1 MIWDTQHYYS
11 LYNNNNKNLLLPSE
25 VEIMKLDLSEFINP
39 FNKKIKN
46 ISSYKLKEL
55 QDIAKSFNH
64 EFYSVVKAIYNC
76 KGRTIITGIGKS
88 GHIANKISATLTSTG
103 TPSHFIHA
111 TEASHGDLGG
121 ITKKDVILAISNSG
135 QSNEL
140 NGIINYS
147 KRCNIPLLSLYKKPI
162 EAFPNNL
169 APTSSTSMM
178 LIIGDAIA
186 VTLIKKKGFKKSH
199 FGNFHP
205 GGILGK
211 DLVSIAEVMHKDKK
225 LPLTYPNEKMS
236 KILIQMT
243 KKSFG
248 GIGVINKKG
257 SLIGIITDGDLRRSM
272 DNKIINKTASDVMTK
287 KPSTIDIS
295 TLVGEAI
302 SLMNNKKITSIFVCK
317 KNKPI
322 GIVHIHDLLRLST

>member
-1 MIWDTQHYYS
+1 M
-11 LYNNNNKNLLLPSE
+11 
-25 VEIMKLDLSEFINP
+25 
-39 FNKKIKN
+39 NKKQILNEAKKVLSTEIKGIKT
-46 ISSYKLKEL
+46 IS
-55 QDIAKSFNH
+55 KSFNE
-64 EFYSVVKAIYNC
+64 EFYQVVKAIFET

-111 TEASHGDLGG
+111 TEANHGDLGG

-140 NGIINYS
+140 NGVINYA
-147 KRCNIPLLSLYKKPI
+147 KRYNIPLLSISSNKKGILYQKSNYRILYKKPI
-162 EAFPNNL
+162 EACPNNL
-169 APTSSTSMM
+169 APTSSTTMM

-186 VTLIKKKGFKKSH
+186 VSLIMMKGFKKTH
-199 FGNFHP
+199 FSNFHP
-205 GGILGK
+205 GGIIGK
-211 DLVSIAEVMHKDKK
+211 DLVKVSEVMHKDAK
-225 LPLTYPNEKMS
+225 LPLAYPNEKMS

-248 GIGVINKKG
+248 CIGVINKKG
-257 SLIGIITDGDLRRSM
+257 NLIGIITDGDLRRNM
-272 DNKIINKTASDVMTK
+272 DNKIINKTALDIMTK
-287 KPSTIDIS
+287 KPSTVDSS

-302 SLMNNKKITSIFVCK
+302 NFMNTKKITSIFICK

-322 GIVHIHDLLRLST
+322 GIVHIHDLLRFST

>member
-1 MIWDTQHYYS
+1 M
-11 LYNNNNKNLLLPSE
+11 
-25 VEIMKLDLSEFINP
+25 
-39 FNKKIKN
+39 NKKQILNEAKKVLTTELKGIKT
-46 ISSYKLKEL
+46 
-55 QDIAKSFNH
+55 IAKSFND
-64 EFYSVVKAIYNC
+64 EFYNVVKAIYNC

-140 NGIINYS
+140 KGIINYS
-147 KRCNIPLLSLYKKPI
+147 KRCNIPLLSISSNRKGILYQKSTHGIIYKKPI
-162 EAFPNNL
+162 EACPNNL

-186 VTLIKKKGFKKSH
+186 VTLIKMKGFKKSH

-211 DLVSIAEVMHKDKK
+211 DLVGVTEVMHKETK
-225 LPLTYPNEKMS
+225 LPLNYPNEKMS
-236 KILIQMT
+236 KILVQIKG
-243 KKSFG
+243 KKLWLHWG
-248 GIGVINKKG
+248 
-257 SLIGIITDGDLRRSM
+257 
-272 DNKIINKTASDVMTK
+272 
-287 KPSTIDIS
+287 
-295 TLVGEAI
+295 
-302 SLMNNKKITSIFVCK
+302 CK
-317 KNKPI
+317 
-322 GIVHIHDLLRLST
+322 

>member
-1 MIWDTQHYYS
+1 M
-11 LYNNNNKNLLLPSE
+11 
-25 VEIMKLDLSEFINP
+25 
-39 FNKKIKN
+39 NKKQILNEAKKVLSTEIKGIKT
-46 ISSYKLKEL
+46 IS
-55 QDIAKSFNH
+55 KSFNE
-64 EFYSVVKAIYNC
+64 EFYQVVKAIFET
-76 KGRTIITGIGKS
+76 KGRAIITGIGKS

-140 NGIINYS
+140 NGIINYA
-147 KRCNIPLLSLYKKPI
+147 KRYNIPLLSISSNKKGILYQKSTYGILYKKPI
-162 EAFPNNL
+162 EACPNNL
-169 APTSSTSMM
+169 APTSSTTMM

-186 VTLIKKKGFKKSH
+186 VSLIKMKGFKKTH
-199 FGNFHP
+199 FSNFHP
-205 GGILGK
+205 GGIIGK
-211 DLVSIAEVMHKDKK
+211 DLVKVSEVMHKDTK
-225 LPLTYPNEKMS
+225 LPLSYPNEKMS

-248 GIGVINKKG
+248 CIGVINKKG
-257 SLIGIITDGDLRRSM
+257 SLIGIITDGDLRRNM
-272 DNKIINKTASDVMTK
+272 DNNIINKTALDIMTK
-287 KPSTIDIS
+287 KPSTVDS
-295 TLVGEAI
+295 FTLVGEAI
-302 SLMNNKKITSIFVCK
+302 NFMNTKKITSIFICK

>member
-1 MIWDTQHYYS
+1 M
-11 LYNNNNKNLLLPSE
+11 
-25 VEIMKLDLSEFINP
+25 
-39 FNKKIKN
+39 NKKQILNEAKKVL
-46 ISSYKLKEL
+46 STEL
-55 QDIAKSFNH
+55 QGIKTIAKSFNN
-64 EFYSVVKAIYNC
+64 EFYSVVKTIYNC

-147 KRCNIPLLSLYKKPI
+147 KRCNIPLLSISSNRKGILYQKSIHGIIYKKPI
-162 EAFPNNL
+162 EACPNNL

-186 VTLIKKKGFKKSH
+186 VTLIKMKGFKKSH

-211 DLVSIAEVMHKDKK
+211 DLVSVAEVMHKDKK
-225 LPLTYPNEKMS
+225 LPLTFPNEKMS

-248 GIGVINKKG
+248 CIGVINKKG
-257 SLIGIITDGDLRRSM
+257 SLIGIITDGDLRRNM

-302 SLMNNKKITSIFVCK
+302 SLMNNQKITSIFVCK

>member
-1 MIWDTQHYYS
+1 M
-11 LYNNNNKNLLLPSE
+11 
-25 VEIMKLDLSEFINP
+25 
-39 FNKKIKN
+39 NKKQILNEAK
-46 ISSYKLKEL
+46 KVLTTEL
-55 QDIAKSFNH
+55 QGIKTIAKSFND

-140 NGIINYS
+140 KGIINYS
-147 KRCNIPLLSLYKKPI
+147 KRCNIPLLSISSNRKGILYQKSTHGIIYKKPI
-162 EAFPNNL
+162 EACPNNL

-186 VTLIKKKGFKKSH
+186 VTLIKMKGFKKSH

-211 DLVSIAEVMHKDKK
+211 DLVGVSEVMHKDTK

-248 GIGVINKKG
+248 CIGVINKKG
-257 SLIGIITDGDLRRSM
+257 NLIGIITDGDLRRNM
-272 DNKIINKTASDVMTK
+272 DNKIINKTATDVMTK

-302 SLMNNKKITSIFVCK
+302 SLMNNKKITSIIVCK